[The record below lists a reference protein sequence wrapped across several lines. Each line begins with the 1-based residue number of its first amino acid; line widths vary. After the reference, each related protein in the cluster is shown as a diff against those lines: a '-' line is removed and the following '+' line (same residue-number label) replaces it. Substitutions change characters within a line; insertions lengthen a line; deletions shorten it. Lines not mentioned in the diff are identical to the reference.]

1 MILMNFLTKKKSEI
15 FFDTII
21 FGFSAKK
28 YIFLWNFQILSKENI
43 FSFEKFRF
51 LKIFGSKI
59 SKSQKNIFSV
69 FKMKIFVEKKISE
82 KNLDH

>member
-1 MILMNFLTKKKSEI
+1 MKNIFSRKISKFSKKENFE
-15 FFDTII
+15 
-21 FGFSAKK
+21 
-28 YIFLWNFQILSKENI
+28 ILSKENI

-82 KNLDH
+82 KKIGSLRVCEIL